1 MKIPMRLILLKI
13 FQAVLFLCTV
23 PAWGADFIPA
33 ITNYTVKDYQGA
45 HQNWACAQGDDGVM
59 YFGNNNGLLVYDG
72 FSWELYKVPGG
83 YIVRSVFVDKDK
95 IYIGSFEEF
104 GYFTRNVTGGM
115 EYHSLSAKVKNQVAP
130 NDEIWHIVRLGGKI
144 YFQSFTRWYA
154 FDGKEVTCMSREADF
169 RPLYFMLAINA
180 SMLR

>member
-1 MKIPMRLILLKI
+1 
-13 FQAVLFLCTV
+13 
-23 PAWGADFIPA
+23 
-33 ITNYTVKDYQGA
+33 
-45 HQNWACAQGDDGVM
+45 
-59 YFGNNNGLLVYDG
+59 
-72 FSWELYKVPGG
+72 
-83 YIVRSVFVDKDK
+83 
-95 IYIGSFEEF
+95 
-104 GYFTRNVTGGM
+104 M